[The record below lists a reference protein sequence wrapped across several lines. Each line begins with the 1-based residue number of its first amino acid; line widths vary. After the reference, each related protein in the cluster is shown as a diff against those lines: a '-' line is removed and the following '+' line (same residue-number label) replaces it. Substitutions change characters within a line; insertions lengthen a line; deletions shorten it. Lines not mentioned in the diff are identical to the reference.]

1 MEVSILGNKM
11 RVELIVLC
19 LIIGGFISCNVFC
32 SCAGGV
38 REGLQVIGA
47 AVDYTMSSSTKNGV
61 TSKKI
66 FDKLETNSLV
76 SPEPVPN
83 EKMAIF
89 SDNTFSPECCPAAYS
104 SSNGC
109 VCATP
114 EQVDFIARRGQEEH
128 VGPI

>member
-1 MEVSILGNKM
+1 MEVTILGNKM

-19 LIIGGFISCNVFC
+19 LLVGGFISCNVFC

-38 REGLQVIGA
+38 REGMHLAGA
-47 AVDYTMSSSTKNGV
+47 AVDEVMSSSTKNGV

-66 FDKLETNSLV
+66 FDKLETNTLV
-76 SPEPVPN
+76 SSDPVPE

-89 SDNTFSPECCPAAYS
+89 SDNKFSPECCPAAYS

-114 EQVDFIARRGQEEH
+114 EQIQFISRRGQKEP
-128 VGPI
+128 VGLV